1 MSKPLY
7 PSILPGEYLTLA
19 KELALRPESASKRS
33 AVERAYFAAFL
44 TCRDLL
50 QKKNYVVE
58 YGHIEDHQYIRRVLK
73 TVLKSKGN
81 EENRLRRV
89 RNEITYNTSDL
100 FQGHDTVRRLDWVF
114 DTSEELI
121 RLVSDL
127 PDNPHKPLDIS

>member
-19 KELALRPESASKRS
+19 KELASRQEAASLRS
-33 AVERAYFAAFL
+33 AVDRAYYAVFL

-50 QKKNYVVE
+50 QKKNYIVE
-58 YGHIEDHQYIRRVLK
+58 YGHIEDHQYISRVLK

-114 DTSEELI
+114 STSEELI
-121 RLVSDL
+121 QLVNNL
-127 PDNPHKPLDIS
+127 PVNPHKPLDI